1 MSVDPFL
8 VSSNPSDDSITFQ
21 VNSDI
26 QLFFDENVTAGSG
39 NIIISNGSDNRT
51 IDIND
56 TSQVTFSKG
65 NVLINPTA
73 DLIPNTSYNIQMASG
88 VITDIAENMY
98 AGISDPSTL
107 NFTTIPTDPLLDFSI
122 PFDDSTFQID
132 NDITLFFDE
141 GVTAGGGDIVISNGT
156 DTRTIDI
163 NDTSQVIFDGFNSVT
178 INPAADL
185 MPNTTYNIQ
194 MASGVI
200 TDIAG
205 NAYAGISD
213 PTTLNFTT
221 IPTDPLLDFSDP
233 SDNSTF
239 NIDNDIRL
247 FFNENVTAGNG
258 DIVISNST
266 DTRTI
271 DINDTS
277 QITFSKDSVT
287 VNPVDDLIPNT
298 SYSIQLASGVITD
311 IAGNAYA
318 GISYPTTLN
327 FTTTSPE
334 QIVQTIYLGVLG
346 RAAVPSER
354 SFWTERID
362 TIPPELLTDILLNSA
377 EFVNSF
383 SGQSDEAFVRALHFN
398 LFDRNINQPEIDD
411 WVARIEAEALDPGAI
426 LRAVLDEAREADIEA
441 YQAKLAIVDYVTD
454 QTEAGGYV
462 PDTLTVPELRS
473 NAELYGELFMLD
485 MEYDTLDLEQ
495 IGSSI
500 AGNPLYAANVGTGET
515 ELVIITQQ
523 HGDEPTGTEG
533 ALLFLDWMSGE
544 TAGAAEA
551 REALSVTMVPRVN
564 PDGYARWEQEVGG
577 ERGLVDPRRNE
588 AEVDLNRA
596 YDPENPVNSLLSP
609 ESEAVIDLIADRDPV
624 LVLDYHNQNLY
635 RADDGSIDTMSVLWA
650 TNADVDPALTET
662 GQKAAVAIDNAL
674 EDYEFS
680 NYTLFPGSENPALA
694 RNGLALEGTAT
705 LLIEQRYLEEMFEF
719 TIGLEQDMSAVS
731 SALALEAFLSM
742 QGVAAVLTDRSLV
755 NLDVAQALAIPE
767 RSAAIDFDDL
777 YSDDIYGTELD
788 LILV

>member
-1 MSVDPFL
+1 MNVDPFL
-8 VSSNPSDDSITFQ
+8 VDSNPWDDSITFK

-26 QLFFDENVTAGSG
+26 QLFFDEDVTAG
-39 NIIISNGSDNRT
+39 N
-51 IDIND
+51 
-56 TSQVTFSKG
+56 
-65 NVLINPTA
+65 
-73 DLIPNTSYNIQMASG
+73 
-88 VITDIAENMY
+88 
-98 AGISDPSTL
+98 
-107 NFTTIPTDPLLDFSI
+107 
-122 PFDDSTFQID
+122 
-132 NDITLFFDE
+132 
-141 GVTAGGGDIVISNGT
+141 GDIVISNGT

-163 NDTSQVIFDGFNSVT
+163 NDTSQVIFDGFDSVT
-178 INPAADL
+178 INPVADL
-185 MPNTTYNIQ
+185 IPDTTYNIQ
-194 MASGVI
+194 LASGVI
-200 TDIAG
+200 TDTAG

-221 IPTDPLLDFSDP
+221 I
-233 SDNSTF
+233 
-239 NIDNDIRL
+239 
-247 FFNENVTAGNG
+247 
-258 DIVISNST
+258 
-266 DTRTI
+266 
-271 DINDTS
+271 
-277 QITFSKDSVT
+277 
-287 VNPVDDLIPNT
+287 
-298 SYSIQLASGVITD
+298 
-311 IAGNAYA
+311 
-318 GISYPTTLN
+318 
-327 FTTTSPE
+327 SPE
-334 QIVQTIYLGVLG
+334 QTVQTIYLGVLG

-354 SFWTERID
+354 ALWTEQID

-383 SGQSDEAFVRALHFN
+383 AGQSDEAFVRALHFN
-398 LFDRNINQPEIDD
+398 LFDRNINQPEVDG
-411 WVARIEAEALDPGAI
+411 WVARIEAEALDQGAI

-551 REALSVTMVPRVN
+551 REALSVTVVPRVN
-564 PDGYARWEQEVGG
+564 PDGFARWEQEVGG
-577 ERGLVDPRRNE
+577 ERGLGLVDPRRNE

-596 YDPENPVNSLLSP
+596 YNPENSVNSLLSP
-609 ESEAVIDLIADRDPV
+609 ESDAVIDLIADRDPV

-650 TNADVDPALTET
+650 TNADVDPELTET
-662 GQKAAVAIDNAL
+662 GQKAAVAIGNAL

-680 NYTLFPGSENPALA
+680 NYTLYPGSENPAFA

-719 TIGLEQDMSAVS
+719 TIGLEQDMSAVQ

-742 QGVAAVLTDRSLV
+742 QGVATVLADGSFAD
-755 NLDVAQALAIPE
+755 LDVAQTLAIPE